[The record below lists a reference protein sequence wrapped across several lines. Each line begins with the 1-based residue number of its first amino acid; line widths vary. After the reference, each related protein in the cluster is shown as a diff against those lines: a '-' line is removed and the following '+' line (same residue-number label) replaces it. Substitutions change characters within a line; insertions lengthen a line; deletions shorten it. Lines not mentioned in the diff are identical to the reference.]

1 MKIKVGYDEDEFWPY
16 TELTKNLEAS
26 YLRGI
31 IEINEEFYNKFIKI
45 QEKFEEM
52 HEKLREIID
61 LKEK

>member
-1 MKIKVGYDEDEFWPY
+1 MKIKVGYDEDEFWTY